1 MHDFLQG
8 FVHGARE
15 TPRGF
20 FAPAVAAWLLIT
32 KLMDVT
38 ESLLHARPNKDN
50 SAVGQLHG

>member
-20 FAPAVAAWLLIT
+20 FAPAVAVWLLIVA
-32 KLMDVT
+32 LIDVT
-38 ESLLHARPNKDN
+38 ESLLHNRTNKGD
-50 SAVGQLHG
+50 